1 MKFFLFSMAVIA
13 GIFGMAAFSAGTEE
27 PGNDAC
33 AVSFEVFG
41 YPYFVRNTVVPPEG
55 ASSLALAIDSL
66 DVFDET
72 FGVGMVMGTKPKFLE
87 KEYFKTHEAA
97 VLILWGDTPW
107 EFTVR
112 SAVKRDRRLVVK
124 AEKSGTPSKTAFFA
138 SPLILGFE
146 REQIAGV
153 EQIVFEFVKADGSDD
168 AGPDESYSTDR

>member
-41 YPYFVRNTVVPPEG
+41 YPYFVRNT
-55 ASSLALAIDSL
+55 LALAIDSL
-66 DVFDET
+66 DVFGET

-124 AEKSGTPSKTAFFA
+124 AEKSGTPCKTAVFA